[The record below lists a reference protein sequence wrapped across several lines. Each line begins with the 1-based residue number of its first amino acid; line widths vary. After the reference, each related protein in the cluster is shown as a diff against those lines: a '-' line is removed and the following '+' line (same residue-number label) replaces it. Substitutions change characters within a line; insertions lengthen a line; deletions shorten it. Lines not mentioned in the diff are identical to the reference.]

1 MRQRERVVPLSGGG
15 ELRTP
20 LLVPSVS
27 SAGFRRRQLQDGTSQ
42 PEAAVW
48 LSVLAPFLP
57 KALLISAYDIHHDNL
72 PDTQELRGEFRRS
85 LYARGRALF
94 VDSGV
99 YEKEHGPP
107 PHDGLRL
114 DWDPEMFGAMVGAL
128 DPASEAIIVNYDA
141 YVSYGEQ
148 IAAAQRL
155 FAEHDHFSSDLLLK
169 PEQRGQMLDVD
180 ALTRDVKALRG
191 FDVIG
196 VTEKEL
202 GDSLL
207 DKLRTL
213 SKLRARMTEA
223 QVHAPIHVFGSLD
236 PVLAPLFQAAGAEIF
251 DGLSWLRFGYVWQAS
266 LYKEQVAVLEDEQDL
281 TRSKD
286 ERDLTMLVNNARV
299 LGVLNERMRQFANTG
314 DWTLFDE
321 RAAGRLESAYRALT
335 TRTGE

>member
-1 MRQRERVVPLSGGG
+1 MRQRERVVPLRAGG

-27 SAGFRRRQLQDGTSQ
+27 SAGFRRRQLQDGTTK

-85 LYARGRALF
+85 LYSGSRTLF

-107 PHDGLRL
+107 PHDGQRL
-114 DWDPEMFGAMVGAL
+114 DWDSEMFEALVGAL
-128 DPASEAIIVNYDA
+128 DPASEAIVVSYDA
-141 YVSYGEQ
+141 YRPYGEQ

-155 FAEHDHFSSDLLLK
+155 FAKHEHFSSDLLLK
-169 PEQRGQMLDVD
+169 PERRGGTLDVD

-223 QVHAPIHVFGSLD
+223 QVDAPIHVFGSLD

-251 DGLSWLRFGYVWQAS
+251 DGLSWLRFGYAWQAS

-286 ERDLTMLVNNARV
+286 DRDLTMLVNNARA

-321 RAAGRLESAYRALT
+321 RVAGRLESAYRALT
-335 TRTGE
+335 TSTGE